1 MSFGADG
8 MKYVFFDSS
17 SIISLTQTNM
27 LFLLEKLKSKEI
39 KFCISKAVYDEIILP
54 GQENCQFGWSSEQIK
69 ATIDSGLLEV
79 FNLEE
84 KEQKDYD
91 LVDEQVNSI
100 FSTKFGPIQ
109 ILQKGELETIILL
122 KRFKE
127 KKLFS
132 IDELITREIIDDPR
146 KLKDIVERR
155 YKTQLFLDEKKL
167 KQFVDYVFDIK
178 VVRSVDLVA
187 YSFGRNLFAKYNT
200 KSEHLLKSLLYALK
214 DSGCAVLH
222 EEIDKYAAEHH

>member
-1 MSFGADG
+1 MIFGADD
-8 MKYVFFDSS
+8 MKYIFFDSS

-54 GQENCQFGWSSEQIK
+54 GQENYQFGWSSEQIE
-69 ATIDSGLLEV
+69 ACIDSGLIEVLE
-79 FNLEE
+79 LET
-84 KEQKDYD
+84 KEQVDYD
-91 LVDEQVNSI
+91 KIAELVNSI

-132 IDELITREIIDDPR
+132 IDELITREIIDDPK

-178 VVRSVDLVA
+178 VIRSVDLAA
-187 YSFGRNLFAKYNT
+187 YSFGKNQFEKYGPKN
-200 KSEHLLKSLLYALK
+200 KHLLKSVLYALK
-214 DSGCAVLH
+214 DSGCAVLQD
-222 EEIDKYAAEHH
+222 EIEKYAVEHH

>member
-1 MSFGADG
+1 VIFGADD
-8 MKYVFFDSS
+8 MKYIFFDSS

-54 GQENCQFGWSSEQIK
+54 GQENYQFGWSSEQIE
-69 ATIDSGLLEV
+69 ACIDSGLIEVLE
-79 FNLEE
+79 LET
-84 KEQKDYD
+84 KEQVDYD
-91 LVDEQVNSI
+91 KIDELVNSI

-132 IDELITREIIDDPR
+132 IDELITREIIDDPK

-178 VVRSVDLVA
+178 VIRSVDLAA
-187 YSFGRNLFAKYNT
+187 YSFGKNQFEKYGPKN
-200 KSEHLLKSLLYALK
+200 KHLLKSVLYALK
-214 DSGCAVLH
+214 DSGCAVLQD
-222 EEIDKYAAEHH
+222 EIEKYAVEHH